1 MTTMTTGVKA
11 IVVIW
16 EHPNQ
21 YFQRT
26 TPTVMWQEEDLDDL
40 YPAGWHKP
48 GNKEYENIMD
58 HFGQS
63 ENTPVNNHLIELW
76 GEPKLIIVVGSPA
89 KDKNKTQG
97 VPRVVR
103 NNP

>member
-16 EHPNQ
+16 EHPDQ

-26 TPTVMWQEEDLDDL
+26 TPTVMWQEEDLDDH
-40 YPAGWHKP
+40 YPAGWHRPKDDIYKQILKWWQDRVDNP
-48 GNKEYENIMD
+48 I
-58 HFGQS
+58 HS
-63 ENTPVNNHLIELW
+63 LLPLW
-76 GEPKLIIVVGSPA
+76 GDPVLIISVGSPA